1 MPSSSKHYARFIPS
15 EEVGA
20 VTSWKF
26 GAMDGSE
33 EVEEE
38 AVELPPAPDPVDEAA
53 QLEMIRQACD
63 DAFARGAEEGRMQAA
78 AEWQQRMDDYVA
90 QQGRDWAQRLEA
102 TVLQLQDRLRDMEQH
117 MARDVL
123 ALACDI
129 ARDVVRQEL
138 SVNPDALMPVVQEA
152 VSMLV
157 SEGRPAVVRLHPQ
170 DMETLAQPLR
180 DSVDSPSVQWLA
192 DAAVAPGGC
201 QVDSAGLVIDGSL
214 EKRWSRAVASLG
226 LDTPWL
232 PSSANGNG
240 VL

>member
-15 EEVGA
+15 EEVGM
-20 VTSWKF
+20 VTEWKF
-26 GAMDGSE
+26 GAMDGSDQ
-33 EVEEE
+33 VEEE
-38 AVELPPAPDPVDEAA
+38 EAPELPPVPDPVDEEA

-63 DAFARGAEEGRMQAA
+63 DAFARGVEEGRLQAA
-78 AEWQQRMDDYVA
+78 VEWQQRMDDYVA
-90 QQGRDWAQRLEA
+90 QQGRELADRIQSAVAHLDM
-102 TVLQLQDRLRDMEQH
+102 QLQDMQQH

-138 SVNPDALMPVVQEA
+138 SVNTEALLPVVQEA
-152 VSMLV
+152 VGMLV
-157 SEGRPAVVRLHPQ
+157 AEGRPAVVRLHPD

-180 DSVDSPSVQWLA
+180 DAVDAPHVQWQA

-201 QVDSAGLVIDGSL
+201 QVESGGLVIDGSL

-226 LDTPWL
+226 LETPWQGV
-232 PSSANGNG
+232 PSDGR
-240 VL
+240 